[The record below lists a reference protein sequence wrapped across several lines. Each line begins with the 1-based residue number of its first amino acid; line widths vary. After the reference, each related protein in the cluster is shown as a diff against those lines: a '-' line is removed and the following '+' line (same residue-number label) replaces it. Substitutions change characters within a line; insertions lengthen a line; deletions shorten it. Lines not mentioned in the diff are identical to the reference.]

1 MSHQLGPIPLNV
13 LSDHQDDLGL
23 AGEMWLCGRLWLRD
37 RSRRS
42 RARFIGPIQSES
54 SEQRATHEIADSHR
68 DLIPNPPIRDAH
80 FSAQKYTSRNEEHI
94 DDRMLKPLR
103 KEDKDRQP
111 RSNNLPDSRTRGHS
125 HNHPERYHPVAKD
138 GFNENR
144 S

>member
-1 MSHQLGPIPLNV
+1 MNV
-13 LSDHQDDLGL
+13 LSDQQDDLGL
-23 AGEMWLCGRLWLRD
+23 AGEMGLCGRLSLRD

-42 RARFIGPIQSES
+42 RAGFIGPIQSES
-54 SEQRATHEIADSHR
+54 SEQRATHEIADSHW

-80 FSAQKYTSRNEEHI
+80 FSAQKYPGRNDEHI
-94 DDRMLKPLR
+94 DDRMLKSLS

-111 RSNNLPDSRTRGHS
+111 RSNDLSDGRTRGHS